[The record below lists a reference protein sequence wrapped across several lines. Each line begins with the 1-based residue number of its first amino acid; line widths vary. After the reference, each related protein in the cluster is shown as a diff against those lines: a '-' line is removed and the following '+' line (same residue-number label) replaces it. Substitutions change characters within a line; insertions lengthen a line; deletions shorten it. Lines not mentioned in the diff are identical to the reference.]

1 MFVVDACMANKIAIG
16 SGLGLVFGAAVGT
29 VLFALSNSLWYILAG
44 AAVGLIVGII
54 ASNIP
59 HQK

>member
-1 MFVVDACMANKIAIG
+1 MANKIAIG